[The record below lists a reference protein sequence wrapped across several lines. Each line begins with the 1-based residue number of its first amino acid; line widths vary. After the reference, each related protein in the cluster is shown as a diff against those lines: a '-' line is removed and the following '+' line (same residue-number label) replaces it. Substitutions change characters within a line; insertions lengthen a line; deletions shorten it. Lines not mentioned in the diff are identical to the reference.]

1 MSSNNM
7 LKQAIIDAD
16 ALRESALKNAE
27 AIVVKKYSSQIK
39 EAVDMMLEQEEDEV
53 LMDPMED
60 PVMDDDL
67 PVSRV
72 GMTGDAPESELED
85 QVTFAATDGERLC
98 PCPDEPDTLT
108 IDFKGLQDMIQG
120 MDDAGTVELPAGT
133 EEEEELAPP
142 PNPAALG
149 EQVQIEEDEEI
160 MLEIDDLLD
169 EDVIGNAPAVET
181 AEAEQHA
188 AELVEMDSE
197 EHMALE
203 DDIEA
208 AILGEDEDLLEE
220 DELEEDFPP
229 RTEDRPAPKQP
240 GAEDFFDSRIR
251 DELPLPKGAA
261 EKKAEPTNESVAR
274 AKKNSKALNENKVL
288 KEQQRDILRE
298 NKQLMKENKGIKSLL
313 VKVSGKLEEVNLSN
327 AKLIYT
333 NQVLNGTSLNERQK
347 QRIVESINGADSVDA
362 AKSIYETLQSA
373 VGSSFKSREK
383 SQSLSEAVTRGS
395 ATTLR
400 QSKQEKRQD
409 PHIQRMKKL
418 AGI

>member
-1 MSSNNM
+1 MSSNTM
-7 LKQAIIDAD
+7 LKQAIIDAN

-27 AIVVKKYSSQIK
+27 AIVVKKYSNQIK
-39 EAVDMMLEQEEDEV
+39 EAVDMMLEQEEEEMP
-53 LMDPMED
+53 MDPMID
-60 PVMDDDL
+60 PTTGDEL
-67 PVSRV
+67 PASRV
-72 GMTGDAPESELED
+72 GMTDDAPESELED

-133 EEEEELAPP
+133 EEEEEELAPP

-181 AEAEQHA
+181 AEAAQHA

-197 EHMALE
+197 EHTALE
-203 DDIEA
+203 NDIETA
-208 AILGEDEDLLEE
+208 LLGEDEDLLEE
-220 DELEEDFPP
+220 ETAEEEAKLKAAEEK
-229 RTEDRPAPKQP
+229 RKKRKEGSVNPKTQKD
-240 GAEDFFDSRIR
+240 ADDFFNS
-251 DELPLPKGAA
+251 
-261 EKKAEPTNESVAR
+261 TNEPRVNESAAR

-298 NKQLMKENKGIKSLL
+298 NKQLTKENKEIKSLL

-373 VGSSFKSREK
+373 VGSSLKSREK